1 MNEPKILHVAIAFD
15 ADLDNDQAGEQ
26 ELALIG
32 EFLPELLK
40 EMIWQ
45 TSEQEN

>member
-1 MNEPKILHVAIAFD
+1 MKKLPSFDIVIAFD
-15 ADLDNDQAGEQ
+15 ASLSEEPISEQ
-26 ELALIG
+26 ELMLVRQY
-32 EFLPELLK
+32 LPELLK